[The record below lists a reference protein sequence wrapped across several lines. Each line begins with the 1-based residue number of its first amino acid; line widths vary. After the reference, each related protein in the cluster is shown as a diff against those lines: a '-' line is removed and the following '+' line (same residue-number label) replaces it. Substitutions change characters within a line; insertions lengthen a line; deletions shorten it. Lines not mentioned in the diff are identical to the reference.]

1 MIDEDITPELASE
14 AKPRLKW
21 IIYKEK
27 EILIQDYTG
36 LQGDDIA
43 RIMPAM
49 TDQIIK
55 TGKKDI
61 LNIVDIRDSFGNK
74 AAVNAFI
81 KYSKIIRHLLKKTAA
96 LGVTGV
102 KKVLLNTI
110 DKFSSVGV
118 KTFNSDQEAKEWLI
132 S

>member
-1 MIDEDITPELASE
+1 MIDEEITPELANE

-55 TGKKDI
+55 SCKKEI

-81 KYSKIIRHLLKKTAA
+81 KYSKIIRPLLNKTAA

-110 DKFSSVGV
+110 NKVSRVGV

>member
-1 MIDEDITPELASE
+1 MIDEEITPDLINEV
-14 AKPRLKW
+14 KPRLKW
-21 IIYKEK
+21 ITYKEI

-36 LQGDDIA
+36 LEGDDIA

-49 TDQIIK
+49 TDQILK
-55 TGKKDI
+55 SDKKDI

-81 KYSKIIRHLLKKTAA
+81 KYSKIIKHLLKKTAA

-102 KKVLLNTI
+102 KKVLLNSI
-110 DKFSSVGV
+110 NMVSSVGARAF
-118 KTFNSDQEAKEWLI
+118 KSDEEAKEWLI